1 MPVKK
6 NIPYNAGIF
15 FITFTNYKWLP
26 LIHQTNSYYLV
37 YKWFD
42 VLKQN
47 GHFINGYVIMPNH
60 IHALIGFRKTD
71 QSINTIIG
79 TGKRFIAYEIVQRL
93 KNQQEEN
100 LLEQLKLAV
109 NRTDAKR
116 NKLHEVWEDSFDWKH
131 CDSQKFITQK
141 LDYMHLN
148 PCSGKWNLVEDPA
161 AYVYSSAGYYLT
173 GNQGIYTVTDYM
185 QMEDIDP
192 TGALG

>member
-1 MPVKK
+1 
-6 NIPYNAGIF
+6 
-15 FITFTNYKWLP
+15 
-26 LIHQTNSYYLV
+26 
-37 YKWFD
+37 
-42 VLKQN
+42 
-47 GHFINGYVIMPNH
+47 MPNH